1 MVAAVSGQEF
11 DAMPLLI
18 IQSNPL
24 PLMTNPTYNIST
36 QYVDVLVM
44 ETALEKLLRNLFFE
58 LLLIKHSCLRIKRSM
73 HTFQNKWS

>member
-24 PLMTNPTYNIST
+24 PLMTNPTYNISK

-44 ETALEKLLRNLFFE
+44 ETTLEKLLRNCIF
-58 LLLIKHSCLRIKRSM
+58 
-73 HTFQNKWS
+73 